1 MTTTPH
7 LKTLTLEHLPPGYE
21 IHVAVYKNVRN
32 AGFLQKQLL
41 DGNEGFEYAFVDAGV
56 VLSTTHLLSA
66 IYRALRDSQSGRMK
80 SRNIHSEVVFSL
92 SSNNNI
98 SESFRRFG
106 ITPSTTNLIIV
117 KISLPSKEVSGE
129 EVSKHLSEVVEG
141 ELVGFSDE
149 VLGGLVDERRVRKV
163 YKLGGVG
170 GGKGGVIQSG
180 GERERE
186 KRELEVLVLGGM
198 ALRGFGS

>member
-7 LKTLTLEHLPPGYE
+7 LQTFTLEHLPPGYVM
-21 IHVAVYKNVRN
+21 HVAVYENVRN

-56 VLSTTHLLSA
+56 VLSTTHLLAA
-66 IYRALRDSQSGRMK
+66 IYRALRDFQSGRMK
-80 SRNIHSEVVFSL
+80 SRNVHSEVVFSL

-106 ITPSTTNLIIV
+106 ITPSTTNLIVV
-117 KISLPSKEVSGE
+117 KISLPSKQVSRDEVL
-129 EVSKHLSEVVEG
+129 KHLTEVIEG
-141 ELVGFSDE
+141 ESVDFCDE
-149 VLGGLVDERRVRKV
+149 VLGGMVDEKRVRKV
-163 YKLGGVG
+163 YKLGG
-170 GGKGGVIQSG
+170 GKSGIVQSK
-180 GERERE
+180 GEGE

-198 ALRGFGS
+198 ALRGFGG